1 MGYFGIDREHLQN
14 WEWLDD
20 KDVFYVFVRMLEKA
34 NFTPKIWK
42 GVFVNRGQFVTSYDR
57 LASEF
62 GYSVQSIRTI
72 VNKLKKTKNLT
83 SKSTNKFTIIT
94 ICDYDGWMGISDDS
108 NEQTNKQTNEPLT
121 NNQQTTNKQL
131 TNNQQQLNND
141 NKDNKD
147 NKDNNERNISFFN
160 RAGQFFEISSLLA
173 DAWSEQVMI
182 TLHIEPTEYRKLA
195 EQFVQEQRIKDNHY
209 QDERDFR
216 NHFFNTLK
224 YRSNNGIN
232 NQPNQT
238 ESPRERS
245 IRELEE
251 AQRKA
256 RERFGISEEVW
267 NATEVDDLF

>member
-1 MGYFGIDREHLQN
+1 MGYLGIDREHLQN

-34 NFTPKIWK
+34 NYTPKIWK
-42 GVFVNRGQFVTSYDR
+42 GVMVNRGQFVTSYDR

-94 ICDYDGWMGISDDS
+94 ICDYDGWMGFSDES
-108 NEQTNKQTNEPLT
+108 NEQTNKQTNEQLT
-121 NNQQTTNKQL
+121 NKQQTTNKQL
-131 TNNQQQLNND
+131 TTTKQINNN
-141 NKDNKD
+141 
-147 NKDNNERNISFFN
+147 NKDNNETNISFFN
-160 RAGQFFEISSLLA
+160 RAGQFFEISSLLS
-173 DAWSEQVMI
+173 DAWSEQVMM
-182 TLHIEPTEYRKLA
+182 TLHIEPNEYRKLA
-195 EQFVQEQRIKDNHY
+195 ESFVQEQRIKDNHY

-224 YRSNNGIN
+224 YRNNNGN
-232 NQPNQT
+232 NQGHNEH